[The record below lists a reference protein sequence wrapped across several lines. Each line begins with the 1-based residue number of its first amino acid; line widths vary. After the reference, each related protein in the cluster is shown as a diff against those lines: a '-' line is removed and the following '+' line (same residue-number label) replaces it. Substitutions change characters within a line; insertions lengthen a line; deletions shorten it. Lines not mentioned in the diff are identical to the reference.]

1 MIKMIVKCGP
11 VVLLLL
17 LFKVSTFAQLNIT
30 DIDSI
35 KTYNNAETYFEQGN
49 YNQAMLYF
57 DDFIRR
63 ENKRKSANHYANNL
77 ENAYFYTAVASKKL
91 NNGDA
96 KQKLLNYV
104 ELYPDGGNASYA
116 YYHLGEMEYLTK
128 RYREAIKAFEK
139 VNPALLS
146 YNELVDYRFQIAY
159 SYFANKEFDKALKL
173 FKEFKD
179 VKDKYYHQSNY
190 YYAYITYLNKEYDTA
205 LESFQRVDADPL
217 YKNVAPYYIT
227 YIYYQQG
234 KFDELLAYA
243 EPKAT
248 NSRVKYSKEIN
259 QLVGQTHFNRGNYE
273 KALPFLDRYVNKTK
287 KVRKEDIYQ
296 LAFAQ
301 YQTGQYGA
309 AIRNFEELTILDEE
323 IAQVALYSLADC
335 YLKTSQ
341 KEKARNAYAAAGQM
355 QYDPEIEEIALL
367 NYGKLSYEIGYH
379 NDAIKTFNAFIEKY
393 PSSTMFGE
401 AQALLSQVFET
412 TKNYKQALAILDEIP
427 NLSNDLQQTY
437 QKMAYLRGLELHKA
451 EAFDKAFHYF
461 ELTNKYPVD
470 NSITSLSNFWKA
482 DIYYRSGNLKRSRNL
497 YEAYLSNPS
506 QNNKLASKAS
516 PALANYGIAYTYFK
530 QENYANAKTYF
541 EKATQSF
548 KGNDL
553 YKDVYGDALLRAGD
567 CAFIKK
573 KYKAAGSL
581 YNKVFDERLPGADYA
596 LFQNAIITGLNG
608 DDMGKVAEMQTL
620 ISGYPRSVYVDD
632 AAFEIGEAYLNDGNY
647 ERATATFEEITNR
660 YKKSPFAK
668 KALIKLGLISY
679 NQDKNARA
687 MDYYK
692 QVVKQYPNTIEAKE
706 ALAALQDLYIVMG
719 DPGGYI
725 RYVKQGKYVNIS
737 NAEED
742 SITYL
747 AAEAKYAE
755 GNCNL
760 SIGKFT
766 DYLLQFKNGNFVLPA
781 HFYRG
786 ECHNQEGNY
795 EEALMDYD
803 HVIQQP
809 VNIYTEQ
816 ALMRGTKIAY
826 SIAQDYDKAYQ
837 YYVKL
842 YDNGSTIENLSGG
855 LSGIVKTA
863 YYAGKPSEFER
874 YAKKLLN
881 EDFVTSDDKAN
892 IFFFRGKI
900 AYDAKDYTKANYEFD
915 NLFEVSNGEKA
926 AQAKYLIAKMYYN
939 NKEYAQSKATCF
951 ELANN
956 YGSYDYWVVNSFLL
970 LADLYVKTDEIFQA
984 KATLQSIINNYEEG
998 ELFDEAQKK
1007 LKQVKKLESQQSKII
1022 TEKDDDGYLE
1032 LDTINNQ

>member
-1 MIKMIVKCGP
+1 MIKVIAKCGP
-11 VVLLLL
+11 VLLMLL
-17 LFKVSTFAQLNIT
+17 LFNVVAFAQLNVT

-35 KTYNNAETYFEQGN
+35 KAYNNAEAYFEQGN

-57 DDFIRR
+57 DDFIQQQ
-63 ENKRKSANHYANNL
+63 NKTKSANHYANNL
-77 ENAYFYTAVASKKL
+77 ENAYFYTSVASKKL

-96 KQKLLNYV
+96 RQKLLKYV
-104 ELYPDGGNASYA
+104 ELYPDGGNASLA
-116 YYHLGEMEYLTK
+116 YFHLGEMEYLSK
-128 RYREAIKAFEK
+128 RYREAIRAFEK
-139 VNPALLS
+139 VNPSLLS
-146 YNELVDYRFQIAY
+146 YNDLVDYRFEIAY
-159 SYFANKEFDKALKL
+159 SYFANKEFDKALRL

-179 VKDKYYHQSNY
+179 VEDKYYHQSNY
-190 YYAYITYLNKEYDTA
+190 YYAYITYVNKDYNTA
-205 LESFQRVDADPL
+205 LESFQRVDANAL

-227 YIYYQQG
+227 NIYYQQG
-234 KFDELLAYA
+234 KFDELLKYA
-243 EPKAT
+243 EPKAA
-248 NSRVKYSKEIN
+248 NSKIKYNREIN
-259 QLVGQTHFNRGNYE
+259 QLIGQTHFNTGNYA
-273 KALPFLDRYVNKTK
+273 KALPFLERYVNKTK
-287 KVRKEDIYQ
+287 KVRKEDVYQ

-301 YQTGQYGA
+301 YQTGQHGA

-341 KEKARNAYAAAGQM
+341 KEKARNAYSAASLM
-355 QYDPEIEEIALL
+355 DYDKEIQEIALM

-379 NDAIKTFNAFIEKY
+379 NDAIKTFNAFIETY
-393 PSSTMFGE
+393 PKSEMYGE
-401 AQALLSQVFET
+401 AQGLLSQVFET
-412 TKNYKQALAILDEIP
+412 TKNYKQALSILDEIP
-427 NLSNDLQQTY
+427 NLNNDLKNTY

-451 EAFDKAFHYF
+451 EAYDKAFQYF
-461 ELTNKYPVD
+461 DLSNKYPMD
-470 NSITSLSNFWKA
+470 KSIVSLGDFWKA
-482 DIYYRSGNLKRSRNL
+482 DILYRNGKYVKSRNF
-497 YEAYLSNPS
+497 YERYLSNPS
-506 QNNKLASKAS
+506 TNNKLASKAS
-516 PALANYGIAYTYFK
+516 PALANYTIAYTYFK
-530 QENYANAKTYF
+530 EENYSSAKTSF
-541 EKATQSF
+541 EKAAQKF

-567 CAFIKK
+567 CSFVKK
-573 KYKAAGSL
+573 KYKAAGQF
-581 YNKVFDERLPGADYA
+581 YNQVFDERLPGADYA
-596 LFQNAIITGLNG
+596 LFQNAIITGLSG
-608 DDMGKVAEMQTL
+608 DDMGKVSEMQTL

-647 ERATATFEEITNR
+647 ERATATFEEITTR
-660 YKKSPFAK
+660 YKKSVFAK

-725 RYVKQGKYVNIS
+725 RYVKQGKYANIS
-737 NAEED
+737 DAEED

-766 DYLLQFKNGNFVLPA
+766 DYLLKFRNGNFVLPSR
-781 HFYRG
+781 FYRA
-786 ECHNQEGNY
+786 ECYNQEGNY
-795 EEALMDYD
+795 EDALEDYD
-803 HVIQQP
+803 YVIQQP

-826 SIAQDYDKAYQ
+826 SVTKDYDKAYQ
-837 YYVKL
+837 YYNKL
-842 YDNGSTIENLSGG
+842 YDNGSTIENLSDG
-855 LSGIVKTA
+855 LRGIVKTA
-863 YYAGKPSEFER
+863 YYAGKPGEFER

-915 NLFEVSNGEKA
+915 NLFSVSNGEKA
-926 AQAKYLIAKMYYN
+926 AEAKYMIAKIYYD

-956 YGSYDYWVVNSFLL
+956 YGNHDYWVVSSFIL
-970 LADLYVKTDEIFQA
+970 LADIFVQTDEIFQA
-984 KATLQSIINNYEEG
+984 KETLKRIVANYEEG
-998 ELFDEAQKK
+998 DLLNEAKQK
-1007 LKQVKKLESQQSKII
+1007 LKQVEKLEGQRSKII
-1022 TEKDDDGYLE
+1022 TEDDNDGYLE

>member
-1 MIKMIVKCGP
+1 MIKLIAKCGP
-11 VVLLLL
+11 VVLMLL
-17 LFKVSTFAQLNIT
+17 LFKVATFAQLNIT

-57 DDFIRR
+57 DDFIKQQ
-63 ENKRKSANHYANNL
+63 NKNKSANHYANYI

-91 NNGDA
+91 NNDDA
-96 KQKLLNYV
+96 RQKLLAYV

-116 YYHLGEMEYLTK
+116 YFHLGEMEYQGK
-128 RYREAIKAFEK
+128 RYREAISAFEK

-146 YNELVDYRFQIAY
+146 YNDLVDYRFEIAY
-159 SYFANKEFDKALKL
+159 SYFANKEFDKALRL

-190 YYAYITYLNKEYDTA
+190 YYAYITYLNKDYDTA
-205 LESFQRVDADPL
+205 LESFQRVDANAL

-234 KFDELLAYA
+234 KFDELLKYA
-243 EPKAT
+243 EPKASD
-248 NSRVKYSKEIN
+248 SRIKYNREIN
-259 QLVGQTHFNRGNYE
+259 QLIGQTHFNAGSYA
-273 KALPFLDRYVNKTK
+273 KALPFLERYVNKAK

-301 YQTGQYGA
+301 YQTEQYGA

-335 YLKTSQ
+335 YLKTNQ
-341 KEKARNAYAAAGQM
+341 KEKARNAYAAASQM
-355 QYDPEIEEIALL
+355 KYDLEIQEIALL

-379 NDAIKTFNAFIEKY
+379 NDAIKTFNTFIETY
-393 PSSTMFGE
+393 PKSAMYAE
-401 AQALLSQVFET
+401 AQGLLSQVFET
-412 TKNYKQALAILDEIP
+412 TKNYKQALTILDEIP
-427 NLSNDLQQTY
+427 NLSDNLKQTY

-451 EAFDKAFHYF
+451 EAYDKAFQYF
-461 ELTNKYPVD
+461 ELTNKYPMD
-470 NSITSLSNFWKA
+470 NSIANLSNFWKA
-482 DIYYRSGNLKRSRNL
+482 DILFRNGKFGKSRNL
-497 YEAYLSNPS
+497 YKSYLKNPP
-506 QNNKLASKAS
+506 QNNKLSSKAS
-516 PALANYGIAYTYFK
+516 PALANYTIGYTYFK
-530 QENYANAKTYF
+530 QEKYGEAKSYF
-541 EKATQSF
+541 EKATQGF

-567 CAFIKK
+567 CAFVDK
-573 KYKAAGSL
+573 KYKAAGQF
-581 YNKVFDERLPGADYA
+581 YNQVFDDRLPGADYA
-596 LFQNAIITGLNG
+596 LFQNAIITGLSG
-608 DDMGKVAEMQTL
+608 DDMAKVSEMQTL

-632 AAFEIGEAYLNDGNY
+632 AAYEIGEAYLNDGNY
-647 ERATATFEEITNR
+647 DRATATFEEITKR
-660 YKKSPFAK
+660 YKKSVFAK

-719 DPGGYI
+719 DPSGYI
-725 RYVKQGKYVNIS
+725 RYVKQGKYANITD
-737 NAEED
+737 AEED

-747 AAEAKYAE
+747 AAESKYAE

-766 DYLLQFKNGNFVLPA
+766 DYLLKFRNGNFVLPA
-781 HFYRG
+781 HFYRA
-786 ECHNQEGNY
+786 ECRNQEGDY
-795 EEALMDYD
+795 ENALKDYD
-803 HVIQQP
+803 YVIQQP

-816 ALMRGTKIAY
+816 ALMRGTKIAFSVTKNY
-826 SIAQDYDKAYQ
+826 EKAYQ
-837 YYVKL
+837 YFTKL
-842 YDNGSTIENLSGG
+842 YDNGSTIENLSDG
-855 LSGIVKTA
+855 LRGIVKTA
-863 YYAGKPSEFER
+863 YYAGKPAEFER
-874 YAKKLLN
+874 YAKKLLS
-881 EDFVTSDDKAN
+881 EDFVNNADKAE

-900 AYDAKDYTKANYEFD
+900 AYDAKDFTKANYEFD
-915 NLFEVSNGEKA
+915 NLFSVSDDEKA
-926 AQAKYLIAKMYYN
+926 AEAKYLIAKLYYN

-956 YGSYDYWVVNSFLL
+956 YGNYDYWVVSSFLL
-970 LADLYVKTDEIFQA
+970 LADLYIQTDEIFQA
-984 KATLQSIINNYEEG
+984 KATLSSIVNNYEDG
-998 ELFDEAQKK
+998 DLLSKAKQK
-1007 LKQVKKLESQQSKII
+1007 LKQVEKLESQRSKII
-1022 TEKDDDGYLE
+1022 SESDNDGYLK